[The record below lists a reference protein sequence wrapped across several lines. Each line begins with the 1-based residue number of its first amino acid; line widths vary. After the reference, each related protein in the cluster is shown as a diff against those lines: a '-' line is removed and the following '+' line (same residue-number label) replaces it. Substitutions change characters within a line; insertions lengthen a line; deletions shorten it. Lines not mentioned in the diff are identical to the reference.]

1 MYFILSIDN
10 KLVYNIVFSYNS
22 MTKVPRSRSLSS
34 LAEVL
39 PGAVVK
45 SCLLRCNKHPP
56 PPSGCSFDKT
66 YSSLCFHTKTVTR
79 KAENIILKSKK
90 SLKLSRLKSEAIEI
104 LKCII
109 PTLYT
114 TNFKPCHS

>member
-39 PGAVVK
+39 PGAVV
-45 SCLLRCNKHPP
+45 
-56 PPSGCSFDKT
+56 
-66 YSSLCFHTKTVTR
+66 
-79 KAENIILKSKK
+79 
-90 SLKLSRLKSEAIEI
+90 
-104 LKCII
+104 
-109 PTLYT
+109 
-114 TNFKPCHS
+114 

>member
-1 MYFILSIDN
+1 MYFILSIGN
-10 KLVYNIVFSYNS
+10 KLVYNIVFLCSP
-22 MTKVPRSRSLSS
+22 MTKVPGSRSLSS
-34 LAEVL
+34 LQSSQVL
-39 PGAVVK
+39 
-45 SCLLRCNKHPP
+45 L
-56 PPSGCSFDKT
+56 
-66 YSSLCFHTKTVTR
+66 SSLVCSGAINIRPHHLDVRLIKHIHRCVFIPKQSPE